1 MKTIHLAII
10 IGSIGVAAAI
20 LAIVTFDQ
28 NTSHAPLD
36 TSQTNNMTQSISTVV
51 IPKGSE
57 DQSAGKNYEPQ
68 YLVVVLG
75 VNNTVRWTNEA
86 ADGNSIVANN
96 NDDPDF
102 ANATQ
107 LQSTGYMHLML
118 ANFLNP
124 GKSFTYTFTK
134 AGEFE
139 YHGEP
144 HPWLHGSVLVLPNSA
159 QNAIKTV
166 VLNDNSN
173 ISNPCEVFAIPC
185 PLNHSHT
192 FTAQKLGANIYIE
205 KLTGNG
211 VDYYGII
218 HNSRACNFSTN
229 FGGSCSNPDDL
240 AILRFLGVD
249 TSVPQ
254 QQADISITGLHLQYL
269 AGEPVDF
276 GIRIQGYGPCDFPS
290 ISVTHGGGIVWKSKP
305 GAVSCPFPMVRLSEE
320 YDLDSLGGPLYF
332 NQTGTYTVQVEYD
345 SNMTEQGF
353 NVVFQG
359 GSSAI
364 PLVYTNG
371 TYTGFSIDYGIAG
384 HNKLL
389 GATLDNNTITL
400 STHTTEDGNL
410 TVTLTPELASLVVHG
425 KNENMPI
432 VLDDGQEVKYA
443 EHLSNQSMIMTIPFH
458 GGVKKIEIAATEI
471 I

>member
-28 NTSHAPLD
+28 NTSHVPVVA
-36 TSQTNNMTQSISTVV
+36 SQTNNMTQGISTVV

-57 DQSAGKNYEPQ
+57 DATSGKDCEPKF
-68 YLVVVLG
+68 LVVVLG
-75 VNNTVRWTNEA
+75 VNNTVRWVNDA
-86 ADGNSIVANN
+86 LVANFIEADN
-96 NDDPDF
+96 QDDPIFGNFTHSSD
-102 ANATQ
+102 
-107 LQSTGYMHLML
+107 STI
-118 ANFLNP
+118 FP
-124 GKSFTYTFTK
+124 GKSSNFTFTRV
-134 AGEFE
+134 GDFG
-139 YHGEP
+139 YHGKVF
-144 HPWLHGSVLVLPNSA
+144 PWLHGSVLVLPNST
-159 QNAIKTV
+159 QNAVKTV

-173 ISNPCEVFAIPC
+173 IPNPCEVFAIPC

-276 GIRIQGYGPCDFPS
+276 GIHIQGYGPCGFPS
-290 ISVTHGGGIVWKSKP
+290 ISVTHGESIVWKSKP

-320 YDLDSLGGPLYF
+320 YDLDSLGGPFYL

-353 NVVFQG
+353 NVVSQEG
-359 GSSAI
+359 PGTI
-364 PLVYTNG
+364 PLIYPNG
-371 TYTGFSIDYGIAG
+371 THTGFSSDYRITG

-410 TVTLTPELASLVVHG
+410 TVTLVPYLVNLVEHG
-425 KNENMPI
+425 KNENLPI

-443 EHLSNQSMIMTIPFH
+443 EHWSNQSMIITIPFH
-458 GGVKKIEIAATEI
+458 SGVKKIEIAATEI